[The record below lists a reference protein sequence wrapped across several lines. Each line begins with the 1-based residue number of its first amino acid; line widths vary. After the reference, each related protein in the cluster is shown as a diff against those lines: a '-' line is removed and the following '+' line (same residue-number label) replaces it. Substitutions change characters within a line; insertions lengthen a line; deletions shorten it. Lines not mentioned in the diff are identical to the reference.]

1 MNNLETFIIA
11 GGKGTRFKKISIKPK
26 LLAKLKNTNLLKL
39 ILKNLK
45 RYNLN
50 KITIFVGQYLDYF
63 KSYRKNEI
71 KFIEEKKPLGTS
83 GCLSLVSKKKLK
95 KDILIIF
102 GDILFDVDFNKF
114 YNFHKS
120 NKSDISI
127 FSHPSDHLFDS
138 DIVDVDSN
146 NRVKNIFFKPHKKRI
161 ISNNL
166 TMAGIFI
173 VKSKLIKN
181 IPFNKK
187 NDFSKNFLKNCL
199 KKKIRIFSY
208 KSREYC
214 KDLGTT
220 KRYKKVL
227 NDFKEGIHKK
237 LRFKNKLK
245 AVFLDRDGVINVDKG
260 PQKYSDPT
268 NFLKGALIALRKLQ
282 KMKYLKI
289 LITNQS
295 AVAKG
300 FLTEKALQKS
310 FKKLETK
317 LANNNFFF
325 DGIYYCPHH
334 PKSGFAGE
342 NKKFKINC
350 SCRKPKPG
358 LIFKA
363 ARDLNINL
371 KKSFFIGDRIVDY
384 KTAKSAKVNPIIL
397 NKLDNKIVDYKFKN
411 DLKEAINYIKK

>member
-45 RYNLN
+45 KNNLN
-50 KITIFVGQYLDYF
+50 EISIFVGKHSNNF
-63 KSYRKNEI
+63 KAYRRNKI
-71 KFIEEKKPLGTS
+71 KLIEEKKPLGTS
-83 GCLSLVSKKKLK
+83 GCLSLISKKKLK

-102 GDILFDVDFNKF
+102 GDILFDIDISKF
-114 YNFHKS
+114 YKFHIS
-120 NKSDISI
+120 NKSQISI

-138 DIVDVDSN
+138 DIIDVDTD
-146 NRVKNIFFKPHKKRI
+146 NRVKNIFFKPHKKKI

-173 VKSKLIKN
+173 VKSNLIKK
-181 IPFNKK
+181 IPKNKK

-199 KKKIRIFSY
+199 KKKVRIYSY

-214 KDLGTT
+214 KDLGTS
-220 KRYKKVL
+220 KRYLKVL
-227 NDFKEGIHKK
+227 NDFKEGTHKK

-268 NFLKGALIALRKLQ
+268 NFLKGTLDALQKLQ
-282 KMKYLKI
+282 KMQYLKI
-289 LITNQS
+289 LITNQP

-300 FLTEKALQKS
+300 FITIKGLQKS
-310 FKKLETK
+310 FKKLESK
-317 LANNNFFF
+317 LANNNIFF

-334 PKSGFAGE
+334 PKSGFKGE
-342 NKKFKINC
+342 NKKYKINC

-358 LIFKA
+358 LILKA
-363 ARDLNINL
+363 ARDFNIDL
-371 KKSFFIGDRIVDY
+371 KKSFFIGDRFVDY
-384 KTAKSAKVNPIIL
+384 KAARSANVKPIIL
-397 NKLDNKIVDYKFKN
+397 NKLDNKIVDYKFKT
-411 DLKEAINYIKK
+411 DLREAINLIK